1 MKKVIATAASCREC
15 PYLVSFTSE
24 DRRFS
29 ILVCGKTTRILT
41 TVRKTEIR
49 DCDIPDDCPLPDFVE
64 PKTD

>member
-1 MKKVIATAASCREC
+1 MAKVIATTASCREC
-15 PYLVSFTSE
+15 PYNVSFTSE

-41 TVRKTEIR
+41 PVRKTEIR
-49 DCDIPDDCPLPDFVE
+49 DCDIPDDCPLPAFIE